1 MVGGGSRVAGGSGDE
16 GEGEE
21 TSSLSSSE
29 EEEEAEAAASIRG
42 CLAGADLRRVGGC
55 LGLVG
60 LVEGWGG
67 LKGRP
72 RLGTGLDG
80 GIVFVVGGGGMGG
93 EWDWN
98 GLGGG

>member
-1 MVGGGSRVAGGSGDE
+1 MVGGGSRVAGGSGDAE

-21 TSSLSSSE
+21 TSSLASE
-29 EEEEAEAAASIRG
+29 EEEEAEAEAEAAASIRD

-55 LGLVG
+55 LVLVG
-60 LVEGWGG
+60 LLEGWGG

-80 GIVFVVGGGGMGG
+80 GIVFEVGEAG
-93 EWDWN
+93 
-98 GLGGG
+98 